1 MITVR
6 HNCFETN
13 SSSTHAIAIFT
24 EDQYKAWEDGELFT
38 DWSGRKFYTTQEVID
53 KIGSDII
60 DDAGEINI
68 EFAEDHEYYN
78 CDSWY
83 SDLEHDTTTYATP
96 NGEKLIVECAYG
108 YDG

>member
-1 MITVR
+1 MITIR

-38 DWSGRKFYTTQEVID
+38 NWSGRNFYTTQEVID
-53 KIGSDII
+53 AIGVDAI
-60 DDAGEINI
+60 DDTGEVDLGV
-68 EFAEDHEYYN
+68 AEDHGYFN
-78 CDSWY
+78 CDSWH
-83 SDLEHDTTTYATP
+83 SDLEYDTREYTTP
-96 NGEKLIVECAYG
+96 NGEKIILECAYG